1 MTTVATPTPSFPQ
14 TRWSMIALAAS
25 DDPELGR
32 AALATLCEAYWKP
45 LYAFA
50 RRRGHSPAQAEDLVQ
65 GFFARFLA
73 KNYLA
78 GLDPGA
84 GHFRGYLLAALKN
97 HIAGEATRARAKKR
111 GGGVTVFSLDVEA
124 AERDYAAQLSDQA
137 TPEDAYYRAWALT
150 LLARCRERLR
160 QEQVAAG
167 KRARF
172 EALVGTLRGEQTC
185 TYAEIARRLGISQ
198 TAAKVAAHRLRQRYG
213 ELLREE
219 LARTVDDVDAELRA
233 LIEAVG
239 WRKRDV

>member
-1 MTTVATPTPSFPQ
+1 MPTPAPSFPQ

-50 RRRGHSPAQAEDLVQ
+50 RHRGHSRAEAEDLVQ

-78 GLDPGA
+78 GLDPRA

-97 HIAGEATRARAKKR
+97 HIAGERGRARAKKR
-111 GGGVTVFSLDVEA
+111 GGDAVFFPLDVDA
-124 AERDYAAQLSDQA
+124 AEREYAMQLSNQA
-137 TPEDAYYRAWALT
+137 TPEDAYYRGWALT

-160 QEQVAAG
+160 QEHVAAG
-167 KRARF
+167 KRERF
-172 EALVGTLRGEQTC
+172 EALVGTLRGDVGQSH
-185 TYAEIARRLGISQ
+185 AEIAATLGISR
-198 TAAKVAAHRLRQRYG
+198 TAVKVAAHRLRRRYG

-219 LARTVDDVDAELRA
+219 LSRTVDDVDAELRA

-239 WRKRDV
+239 SREGDV